1 MTKIPEDVMKAAYD
15 AHLAA
20 LGRGACQAVKIITEA
35 IMAERDRCAQAAKG
49 AEADFQTRR
58 LCLRGEQAY
67 REFPGYSVNRIRD
80 LYKSIASGVEG
91 K

>member
-20 LGRGACQAVKIITEA
+20 LGRGSTQAARIIAKA
-35 IMAERDRCAQAAKG
+35 IMAERQRCAQAAKG

-67 REFPGYSVNRIRD
+67 REFPGYAVNRIRD
-80 LYKSIASGVEG
+80 LYKAIISGMEA